1 MNNYDFL
8 LSADNSLNRPLYQS
22 YRIGT
27 TNGFMY
33 AGEYPGD
40 RDIEIAKNKI
50 KQLLD
55 FGIRSFVDLTEE
67 GELCPYRQLL
77 PEGINYLRFPI
88 IDQFIPNSLESVQL
102 LLTQIEEMQKQN
114 GPVYVHC
121 WGGVGRTG
129 TIVGCLLAHFMKHPS
144 LETVL
149 TSLRSQFNMMPK
161 SSYRITPENEIQ
173 EGFIR
178 IYIDNCCNN

>member
-1 MNNYDFL
+1 MKIQDS
-8 LSADNSLNRPLYQS
+8 LSNADNRIDRPLYQS

-40 RDIEIAKNKI
+40 KDIEKAKKKV

-67 GELCPYRQLL
+67 GELCPYQQLL
-77 PEGINYLRFPI
+77 PEGITYLRFPI
-88 IDQFIPNSLESVQL
+88 IDQFIPRSLESVRL
-102 LLTQIEEMQKQN
+102 LLVKIEEMQKQN

-129 TIVGCLLAHFMKHPS
+129 TIVGCLLARSMEHPS
-144 LETVL
+144 LERVL
-149 TSLRSQFNMMPK
+149 TSLRNQFSMMPK
-161 SSYRITPENEIQ
+161 STYRITPENEIQ

-178 IYIDNCCNN
+178 IFIDVYGDD